1 MRNLSNL
8 FANSKLPTITVSLNL
23 FFCVGFEFDL
33 MSGQIIIFMQGK
45 EVGKQMTSERNC
57 RIVFIFLS
65 RRNVL
70 MQYFLCLFKAR
81 QEFDALNIA
90 VPISDTHVFST
101 ISFFTRLVLI
111 SLANS
116 SVIIFKSVL

>member
-1 MRNLSNL
+1 M
-8 FANSKLPTITVSLNL
+8 NSKLPTTTVSLNL
-23 FFCVGFEFDL
+23 FFCVAFEFDL

-65 RRNVL
+65 RGNVL
-70 MQYFLCLFKAR
+70 MQYFLCLFKAP
-81 QEFDALNIA
+81 QEFDQLNIA
-90 VPISDTHVFST
+90 VPISDIRVFLI
-101 ISFFTRLVLI
+101 ISYFTCLVLI

-116 SVIIFKSVL
+116 RVIFYQVFIVSVP